1 MAEKKNL
8 QTMNNEL
15 SCNESKITTENNM
28 NTETEI
34 YNTVSENCDEV
45 FQNQNEDEKKIS
57 VILQQLR
64 IEPMHSGYRY
74 LIFSILLYKDDP
86 YYRENLTKRLY
97 PAVAERFGKSS
108 SAVASAIGRSVKK
121 GINKCDSDIFRH
133 YFGYTYNKNIDKI
146 TGGELIAL
154 VAEKIRF
161 D

>member
-1 MAEKKNL
+1 MEEK
-8 QTMNNEL
+8 MNYLTNKDQL
-15 SCNESKITTENNM
+15 
-28 NTETEI
+28 
-34 YNTVSENCDEV
+34 SENKSDETIGIDKEV
-45 FQNQNEDEKKIS
+45 STTLASEEAYQNNPEDEKKIS
-57 VILQQLR
+57 EILQQLR